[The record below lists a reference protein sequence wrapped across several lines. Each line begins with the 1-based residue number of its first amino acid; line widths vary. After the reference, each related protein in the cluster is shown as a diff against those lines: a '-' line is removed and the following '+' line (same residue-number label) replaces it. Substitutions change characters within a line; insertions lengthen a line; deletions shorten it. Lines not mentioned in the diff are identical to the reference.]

1 MGLFVF
7 KKSKVI
13 QDLKKNSKS
22 ARKELGKHALLIAPI
37 SSKNQTIL
45 WFDPITLTALS
56 INCKVN

>member
-1 MGLFVF
+1 MIYKLNNQE
-7 KKSKVI
+7 KEY
-13 QDLKKNSKS
+13 LKNSIS
-22 ARKELGKHALLIAPI
+22 ARKEQGKHALLIAPI